1 MASVSLLQL
10 LDEAIGTPEV
20 NVNLEAL
27 RKLLRVI
34 LGHLSLL
41 GLQDVIPQEAV
52 PGPQE
57 EGGGSSTQAGARGT
71 GQPPQQPGEQ
81 PPRGRLPGK
90 DELQGTRSGPPVTSV
105 AADMGQMEK
114 TEAKESGISKVEAF
128 PTPLGAPPEMPPP
141 LGSVPLY
148 QGLVEA
154 QAPSSMLSF
163 IVGKGGR
170 CRGKIWG

>member
-27 RKLLRVI
+27 RKLLRLI
-34 LGHLSLL
+34 LEHLSLL
-41 GLQDVIPQEAV
+41 GLQNVIPPEAV

-57 EGGGSSTQAGARGT
+57 ERGGTSTEVGAWGT
-71 GQPPQQPGEQ
+71 GQPPGSQ
-81 PPRGRLPGK
+81 LPGK
-90 DELQGTRSGPPVTSV
+90 DELQGTRSSPPVTSV
-105 AADMGQMEK
+105 AADMGQMKK

-128 PTPLGAPPEMPPP
+128 STPVGAPPKMPPP
-141 LGSVPLY
+141 LGTVPLY

-163 IVGKGGR
+163 IVGEGGR
-170 CRGKIWG
+170 FGEKIWG